1 MRRPTREL
9 AVAFVTLGFPR
20 RDIIAASRLR
30 CKVSPK
36 IFEHEGEKIVAVPLA
51 TAMGVR
57 YCPNQ
62 APHSSALLIGD

>member
-1 MRRPTREL
+1 MRRPTRES

-36 IFEHEGEKIVAVPLA
+36 IFEHEDEKIVGG
-51 TAMGVR
+51 TAR
-57 YCPNQ
+57 
-62 APHSSALLIGD
+62 SGDGG